1 MKQYELEIIQKYIED
16 NLDTR
21 PEMDNKEKHAYWLV
35 IMDAMDAVDDAVL
48 SYRMLEKE
56 GD

>member
-1 MKQYELEIIQKYIED
+1 MKQYELELIQKYIED

-21 PEMDNKEKHAYWLV
+21 PEMDNKEKHAYWLG
-35 IMDAMDAVDDAVL
+35 IMDAMDAVDDVVL

>member
-1 MKQYELEIIQKYIED
+1 MKQNELEIIQKYIEN
-16 NLDTR
+16 NLGTR
-21 PEMDNKEKHAYWLV
+21 PELDEKEQRAYWLG